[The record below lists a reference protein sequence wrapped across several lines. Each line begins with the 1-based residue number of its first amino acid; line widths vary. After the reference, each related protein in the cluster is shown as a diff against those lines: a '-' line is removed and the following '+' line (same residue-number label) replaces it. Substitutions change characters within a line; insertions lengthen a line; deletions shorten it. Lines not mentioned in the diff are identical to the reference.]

1 MKETSNDQKLKLSTK
16 LGFGVGDI
24 YGGGAML
31 IIGIYYLHFLTDVL
45 GLPMALAGIVF
56 LVSKIWD
63 AVTDPMMGYIS
74 DRTRTRFGR
83 RRPYFLAGIVLIFIS
98 FFLMWYPIDL
108 ENNLHL
114 FFYVL
119 IAYIFF
125 STVITMVMIPYN
137 ALASELTLDYNERTS
152 LTTYRIVF
160 SGLSSLLCA
169 VLPLEIVKLF
179 PNDERSAYIIIAVA
193 FGLFFAIPFVATF
206 LTTTEREEF
215 QKQPEP
221 FSFRRSYIEPF
232 KTPTFLNV
240 LLMYL
245 FAFVAIDAV
254 MSIVIYFMKYYLHRL
269 NETDYVLG
277 TLLVLQILVIPI
289 YAKVSKITSK
299 KTSFMIAALFWM
311 AVMVS
316 SLLIKP
322 EMSKAVIYIFGGLVG
337 VGTGGIVI
345 MIYSIFADV
354 PDIDELY
361 TGERRE
367 GIYSGL
373 FMFARKLSSAIGI
386 FLIAQIISLAGYVP
400 PIEKEING
408 IMTKIPQSQTPEFIV
423 VLKLVFA
430 IIPVVFLVFC
440 VYNAFK
446 YKLTPALHARIKG
459 HLDKRRLTDE
469 MTPEMIAEERELKS
483 LLER

>member
-24 YGGGAML
+24 FGGGAMV
-31 IIGIYYLHFLTDVL
+31 IIGIYYLRFLTDVL

-56 LVSKIWD
+56 LVSKTWD

-108 ENNLHL
+108 EVELHL
-114 FFYVL
+114 FLYIL

-169 VLPLEIVKLF
+169 VLPLKIVDLF
-179 PNDERSAYIIIAVA
+179 PDVRSGYIVMAVA
-193 FGLFFAIPFVATF
+193 FGLFFAIPFIATF

-215 QKQPEP
+215 QKQPES

-254 MSIVIYFMKYYLHRL
+254 MSVVIYFMEYYLHRV
-269 NETDYVLG
+269 NDIDYVLG
-277 TLLVLQILVIPI
+277 ALLVLQILVIPI

-299 KTSFMIAALFWM
+299 RTSFIAAALFWM
-311 AVMVS
+311 VVMAS

-322 EMSKAVIYIFGGLVG
+322 EMPNAIIYIFGGLVG

-345 MIYSIFADV
+345 MIYSIFPDV

-373 FMFARKLSSAIGI
+373 FTFARKLSSAIGI
-386 FLIAQIISLAGYVP
+386 FVIAQILSLAGYVP
-400 PIEKEING
+400 PIKKEINS
-408 IMTKIPQSQTPEFIV
+408 IMTKIPQPQTPEFIV

-440 VYNAFK
+440 VYNAFR

-469 MTPEMIAEERELKS
+469 MTPEMIEEERELKS